1 VQSALLT
8 VGTSRD
14 GRERHGA
21 TPSESRNRTGR
32 HLATSSG
39 LERHRQVP
47 PRRQTRSFAEP
58 RPSCRAVLVCT
69 LREMAEQDDNVPDE
83 LEEQLDDLAET
94 LRDPGRSDRTIE
106 DQGVERSDDEPEPGA
121 ESA

>member
-1 VQSALLT
+1 MLL
-8 VGTSRD
+8 
-14 GRERHGA
+14 
-21 TPSESRNRTGR
+21 
-32 HLATSSG
+32 
-39 LERHRQVP
+39 
-47 PRRQTRSFAEP
+47 
-58 RPSCRAVLVCT
+58 CT